1 VNNGPKAFAP
11 ETGIGTGAAE
21 PLHDEVELAKEVP
34 SVDESTAGKG
44 KNYPGNEGDAG
55 NALEYSLKEPAY
67 TDLKSTGE
75 DYETRNVDNDDVPLA
90 GNAVDPD
97 AEPNQKAEDVRP
109 EVPQSTVREQR
120 SARKGGRS
128 DEPQHG
134 GPNGEE

>member
-1 VNNGPKAFAP
+1 MNNGPKQFAP

-44 KNYPGNEGDAG
+44 KNYPGNEGDAS
-55 NALEYSLKEPAY
+55 NALQYSLKEPAY
-67 TDLKSTGE
+67 TELKSTGE

-97 AEPNQKAEDVRP
+97 AEPNKRAEEVRP
-109 EVPQSTVREQR
+109 DVPQETVR
-120 SARKGGRS
+120 ARRGGRA
-128 DEPQHG
+128 DEPKHG